1 MRKKIIIGLGVASL
15 SLTAFGGSASASSD
29 PSCFGQVHKTINT
42 VGFGGFSNVGEVV
55 WAVGGQGKHAIARG
69 LCAHG

>member
-15 SLTAFGGSASASSD
+15 SLGAFGGSANASSH

-55 WAVGGQGKHAIARG
+55 RAVGGPGKNAIARG
-69 LCAHG
+69 LCTHS